1 MLTNGEIE
9 QMMNDVKVD
18 GERHLWNSEPE
29 VCSFVGALVAMI
41 QPKRALEIGVFQ
53 GETSLEIIKNM
64 PADSYFAGIDIGD
77 FRTHNWAGAQN
88 RGAVADFIQ
97 GSSTDARTYHTFTDK
112 FDFIFVDS
120 MHHWQHILPEWK
132 IVEKWLAQGG
142 VIAYHDTDHIEDV
155 ARLMGYISYFGYNIL
170 KLRTPGNRGLT
181 IITKA

>member
-1 MLTNGEIE
+1 MLTNAEIE
-9 QMMNDVKVD
+9 QMMNEVKVD
-18 GERHLWNSEPE
+18 GERHLWNSEAE
-29 VCSFVGALVAMI
+29 VCEFVGGLVAMI

-64 PADSYFAGIDIGD
+64 PADSYFAGIDIED
-77 FRTHNWAGAQN
+77 FRTSKWIANKGC
-88 RGAVADFIQ
+88 VADFVK
-97 GSSTDARTYHTFTDK
+97 GSSTEASTYKDFTDK

-132 IVEKWLAQGG
+132 IVEKWIAPKG

-155 ARLMGYISYFGYNIL
+155 ARLMEYIEHFGYNIL

-181 IITKA
+181 IITKK

>member
-1 MLTNGEIE
+1 
-9 QMMNDVKVD
+9 VD
-18 GERHLWNSEPE
+18 GERHLWNSEAE
-29 VCSFVGALVAMI
+29 VCTFVGGLVAMI

-53 GETSLEIIKNM
+53 GETSVEIIKNM
-64 PADSYFAGIDIGD
+64 PKDSFFAGIDIED
-77 FRTHNWAGAQN
+77 FRTSKWKSNKGSI
-88 RGAVADFIQ
+88 ADFVK
-97 GSSTDARTYHTFTDK
+97 GSSTEASTYKDFSDK

-132 IVEKWLAQGG
+132 IVEKLLASGG

-155 ARLMGYISYFGYNIL
+155 ARLMEYIAHFGYNIL

>member
-1 MLTNGEIE
+1 
-9 QMMNDVKVD
+9 
-18 GERHLWNSEPE
+18 
-29 VCSFVGALVAMI
+29 MI

-64 PADSYFAGIDIGD
+64 PADSYFAGIDIED
-77 FRTHNWAGAQN
+77 FRTSKWIANKGC
-88 RGAVADFIQ
+88 VADFVK
-97 GSSTDARTYHTFTDK
+97 GSSTEASTYKDFTDK

-132 IVEKWLAQGG
+132 IVEKWIAKGG

-155 ARLMGYISYFGYNIL
+155 ARLMEYIEHFGYNIL

-181 IITKA
+181 IITKK

>member
-18 GERHLWNSEPE
+18 GERHLWNSEAE

-53 GETSLEIIKNM
+53 GETSVEIIKNM
-64 PADSYFAGIDIGD
+64 PKDSYFAGIDIGD
-77 FRTHNWAGAQN
+77 FRTSKWKANK
-88 RGAVADFIQ
+88 GAVADFIQ
-97 GSSTDARTYHTFTDK
+97 GSSTDLNTYKDFTDK

-132 IVEKWLAQGG
+132 VVEKWIAKGG

-155 ARLMGYISYFGYNIL
+155 ARLMDYISNYGYNIL
-170 KLRTPGNRGLT
+170 KLRTPDNRGLT
-181 IITKA
+181 LITKA